1 VQAAGEHTVHRR
13 CRRLKRRGLRF
24 VASRSRPGAGRKKL
38 ASLDQTKPALN
49 PLPRKPAM
57 NTTSTTARA
66 TRLLSFAFAALLTI
80 GVLASVDHLAGTPK
94 ASPVWA
100 HAVSGSAQA

>member
-1 VQAAGEHTVHRR
+1 
-13 CRRLKRRGLRF
+13 
-24 VASRSRPGAGRKKL
+24 
-38 ASLDQTKPALN
+38 
-49 PLPRKPAM
+49 M

-100 HAVSGSAQA
+100 HAVSSSAQA